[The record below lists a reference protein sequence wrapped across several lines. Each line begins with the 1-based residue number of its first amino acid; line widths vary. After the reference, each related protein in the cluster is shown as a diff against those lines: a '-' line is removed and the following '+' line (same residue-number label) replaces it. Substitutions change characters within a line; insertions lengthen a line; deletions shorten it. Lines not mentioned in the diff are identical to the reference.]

1 MKSIKT
7 AIIGILLAAF
17 TSCSNENGMPT
28 IEDGYTA
35 IQQKALTVLN
45 GTWASNEVRVKYEL
59 NGQYF
64 GMLVVS
70 SDTLVFLS
78 QYPAPKPFYTY
89 DYLQGKEIEN
99 FVTCGTCELKV
110 GSGSVPYF
118 TPSCYFY
125 VSPLGDKLNLYNI
138 ETELLVRSYDF
149 RVESTTRFYAGSS
162 NGSPI
167 IFNKQ

>member
-1 MKSIKT
+1 M
-7 AIIGILLAAF
+7 LLVASA
-17 TSCSNENGMPT
+17 SCSNENEISN

-45 GTWASNEVRVKYEL
+45 GTWASSKVSVKYEL
-59 NGQYF
+59 NGHHF
-64 GMLVVS
+64 DMLVVP

-78 QYPAPKPFYTY
+78 QYPSLQPFYTY

-99 FVTCGTCELKV
+99 FVACGTCELKV

-118 TPSCYFY
+118 TPACYFY
-125 VSPLGDKLNLYNI
+125 VSPLGDKLNLYNV
-138 ETELLVRSYDF
+138 ETEQLVRSYDF
-149 RVESTTRFYAGSS
+149 RVESATRFYAGSS